1 MKTDL
6 EQQHC
11 KYLRFFFTRAHD
23 YLHESE
29 LLIIIK
35 PLDRIASTLLTND
48 AWLCVDMTT
57 TVELFTII
65 CK

>member
-11 KYLRFFFTRAHD
+11 KYLRFFFARTHD
-23 YLHESE
+23 YLHKSE

-35 PLDRIASTLLTND
+35 PLDRIALILLTNENKD
-48 AWLCVDMTT
+48 P
-57 TVELFTII
+57 
-65 CK
+65 

>member
-11 KYLRFFFTRAHD
+11 KYFRFFFTRAHD

-29 LLIIIK
+29 LLIIIN
-35 PLDRIASTLLTND
+35 PLDRIASILLTNENKD
-48 AWLCVDMTT
+48 P
-57 TVELFTII
+57 
-65 CK
+65 